1 MYCSNDT
8 QIANLD
14 VICYSFIIKSIMT
27 AVTLQLLQFGRRQNF
42 IVKFICKSS
51 SSKNPKT
58 IYGIVVYFIKRT
70 EISFKQDNKNKFTKD
85 VVCVTSHFVATT
97 ESYHRSYLY
106 DLFLLICKQ
115 EIYAFSG
122 LSEASF

>member
-14 VICYSFIIKSIMT
+14 VICYSFIIKLTMT
-27 AVTLQLLQFGRRQNF
+27 AVTLQLLQFSCRQNF

-51 SSKNPKT
+51 SSKNPKR

-70 EISFKQDNKNKFTKD
+70 ENSFKQYNNNKFTKD
-85 VVCVTSHFVATT
+85 VACVASHFLATT
-97 ESYHRSYLY
+97 EPYCQRKLT
-106 DLFLLICKQ
+106 LRFMI
-115 EIYAFSG
+115 G
-122 LSEASF
+122 LREKYIFIIFIHF